1 VKLWNDLRGWIAAK
15 AAVLR
20 LCLRRTVA
28 GILACVL
35 AKLFALPEGL
45 WAVITAIIVMQAS
58 VGGSVKATIDRLIGT
73 VGGAVAGAAV
83 AYLVPHQSL
92 LTLGIALTVA
102 LIPLTLLVALRPNY
116 RIAPVTAAI
125 VLMTPGVQQLGP
137 LGSAFDRILEI
148 TVGSVVGLIVSLILL
163 PARAHS
169 LVIDAAAHMLG
180 HLADLL
186 GDWLDVLAGSGDR
199 ACIAQLQD
207 DIRAGMARLE
217 IAAGEARQERGT
229 YITRF
234 DADPL
239 VRTVFRLRD
248 DIIMIGRA
256 AAEPLPETIVAPLR
270 DPLGHVSEAAQGFLR
285 MCGKALR
292 ERKNPPS
299 LDAVEQALANLI
311 EALRRE
317 GAMRKLCAE
326 GIGRLFTLGFALEQL
341 RQNFEDF
348 RNRVAECARADE
360 VIE

>member
-20 LCLRRTVA
+20 LCLRMTVA
-28 GILACVL
+28 GILAYVL
-35 AKLFALPEGL
+35 AKLFALPEGS

-58 VGGSVKATIDRLIGT
+58 VGGSV
-73 VGGAVAGAAV
+73 
-83 AYLVPHQSL
+83 
-92 LTLGIALTVA
+92 
-102 LIPLTLLVALRPNY
+102 
-116 RIAPVTAAI
+116 
-125 VLMTPGVQQLGP
+125 
-137 LGSAFDRILEI
+137 
-148 TVGSVVGLIVSLILL
+148 
-163 PARAHS
+163 
-169 LVIDAAAHMLG
+169 AAHMLG

-186 GDWLDVLAGSGDR
+186 GAWLDVLAGSGDR

-248 DIIMIGRA
+248 DLIMIGRA